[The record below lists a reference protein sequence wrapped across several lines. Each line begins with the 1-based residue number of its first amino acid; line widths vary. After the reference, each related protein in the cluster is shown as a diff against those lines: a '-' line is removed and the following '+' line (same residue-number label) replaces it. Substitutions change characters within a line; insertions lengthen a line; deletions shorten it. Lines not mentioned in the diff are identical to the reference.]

1 MESYGPILEQFASL
15 YADNEA
21 LGAQLRA
28 VSVTAEDWDIN
39 RAGGHFQ
46 LGMPPDT
53 AVVNLDIIDALAD
66 DADGTMI
73 DIILH
78 FVGGR
83 LNWGEWYRVDAE
95 PIQAWP
101 PSSIRRH
108 PSR

>member
-1 MESYGPILEQFASL
+1 MRTYGPILRQFAVL
-15 YADNEA
+15 YPNNEA

-28 VSVTAEDWDIN
+28 VSVTAEDWDLN
-39 RAGGHFQ
+39 RAGGHLQ
-46 LGMPPDT
+46 LKTPLDT
-53 AVVNLDIIDALAD
+53 AIVDLDIVDALAD

-95 PIQAWP
+95 PIQSWP
-101 PSSIRRH
+101 PDSIRRH
-108 PSR
+108 AFG